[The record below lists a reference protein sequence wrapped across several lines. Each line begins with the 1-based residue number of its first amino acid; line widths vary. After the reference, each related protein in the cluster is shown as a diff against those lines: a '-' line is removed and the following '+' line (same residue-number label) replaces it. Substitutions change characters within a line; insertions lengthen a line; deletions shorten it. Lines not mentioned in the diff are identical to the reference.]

1 MRRFTIRAAS
11 EAQPM
16 ASLSG
21 GNQQKV
27 VLGRWLRRQPK
38 VLLLEEP
45 THGVD
50 VGARADIYELIRAA
64 AAQGTAV
71 VLVTV
76 DFEELEGL
84 CDRALVVNE
93 GRIVAELRKPNIDH
107 ETLTEL
113 AFKQLEEG
121 AAA

>member
-1 MRRFTIRAAS
+1 
-11 EAQPM
+11 M

-27 VLGRWLRRQPK
+27 VLGRWLRRQPE

-45 THGVD
+45 TQGVD
-50 VGARADIYELIRAA
+50 VGARAEIYELLRNAA
-64 AAQGTAV
+64 LEGTAV
-71 VLVTV
+71 VLVSI
-76 DFEELEGL
+76 DFEEVAGL
-84 CDRALVVNE
+84 CDRVLVVNE
-93 GRIVAELRKPNIDH
+93 GRVIAELRKPDIDR